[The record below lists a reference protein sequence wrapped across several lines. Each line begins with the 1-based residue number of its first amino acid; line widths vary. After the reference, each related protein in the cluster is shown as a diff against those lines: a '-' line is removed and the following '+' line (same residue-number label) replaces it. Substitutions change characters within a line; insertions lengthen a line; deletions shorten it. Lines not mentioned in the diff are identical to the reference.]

1 MHDQNKSV
9 TRSCPFNPTAG
20 WLPQHLAGRNEEQR
34 DIARQLD
41 LLTHGD
47 EASIGTVIFGPRGN
61 GKTALLR
68 WAERLALAKGVD
80 AISVASSMIETVD
93 AVVHRLSA
101 KPWWSGIVEAVSG
114 LGVHSRC
121 DRRQAPPIEEA
132 LARRLRRRPLLL
144 SIDEAHTLDTDV
156 GRKLMH
162 AVQQVCG
169 HGAGMLLLLAGTPD
183 LPSHLGQMNS
193 TFWERYRIWPIG
205 RLDAEASADAVRIP
219 LEAANRSISDEALTQ
234 VVQESHG
241 YPFFLQLWGEV
252 LWYEVETTERTIE
265 MDDVN
270 RTRPEFEKSRDLFHG
285 LRYQELRNRHLV
297 NPAAALASVF
307 GNREQLAES
316 EIVEALKTSLDGGH
330 LPSSPDDIT
339 SLLTRLQNL
348 GFIWSPGGSLSNR
361 YFSGIPSLMTFVARM
376 AST

>member
-1 MHDQNKSV
+1 
-9 TRSCPFNPTAG
+9 
-20 WLPQHLAGRNEEQR
+20 
-34 DIARQLD
+34 
-41 LLTHGD
+41 
-47 EASIGTVIFGPRGN
+47 
-61 GKTALLR
+61 
-68 WAERLALAKGVD
+68 
-80 AISVASSMIETVD
+80 
-93 AVVHRLSA
+93 
-101 KPWWSGIVEAVSG
+101 
-114 LGVHSRC
+114 
-121 DRRQAPPIEEA
+121 
-132 LARRLRRRPLLL
+132 
-144 SIDEAHTLDTDV
+144 
-156 GRKLMH
+156 MH

-193 TFWERYRIWPIG
+193 TFWERYRTLPIG

-219 LEAANRSISDEALTQ
+219 LEATNRSISDEALTQ

-252 LWYEVETTERTIE
+252 LWYDVETTERTIE

-339 SLLTRLQNL
+339 SLLTRLHNL